1 MDIFRNEDENE
12 DMRYNSFITPTNR
25 IFRETN
31 EISNVN
37 FLNFLIK
44 EVPYEY
50 KLKRFKMRKSQHDP
64 VGFEID
70 DGHRFRNTMSI
81 TRTGNATI
89 QSLSSSSRS
98 IGIRDFLKK
107 KQLESEIREQFKKDF
122 GEVSPVEIA
131 PVELVE
137 WEKNVFTEQDTD
149 ENILVKEYI
158 NSLIESE
165 WETDI
170 FTDNNRLK
178 SHKDHLTLYVD
189 DPNLIFERIEEK
201 KSKLKKKQQKTTTCD
216 KPLKNKYNISN
227 DKYYVSEV
235 KNKVSLGTFGVQH
248 SLPALKLDPR
258 FYKTNHTKEEL
269 RNFHRPQIPLKSANY
284 SFKNSSS
291 VAKFHGNILRKAHEL
306 TLTDSAP
313 FILFEYF
320 EQFPFFVVNT
330 GMVSLINT
338 YYRKIDTVDEPNK
351 EGCIVLDVDDEAP
364 FFGFG
369 DVKPGT
375 YMETLANN
383 LFIAPT
389 VPHKTNDF
397 ICVLENEDLV
407 VVRPIEKLYLVGQ
420 EFPKEE
426 VFAPHSRKLNQF
438 CKDRLKVAAY
448 RIFSKGGD
456 LLMQQLDQMFPYFS
470 EGSKRKWL
478 KEYSDCIKRGKDN
491 VWVLK
496 DSFSIIGEEDLRKL
510 VTPEN
515 ICQYESMLSAERRM
529 QDLGHRCLEEDDED
543 SYDTYYPN
551 WYLSRNFVNAA
562 NCKGLLE
569 LSGPADPSAT
579 GEAFSFRKI
588 KLKKGNESENRKIIA
603 EHQSTYKERSQSI
616 WNKHVSLLA
625 STEVTGYTPT
635 PRRQNFEM
643 TSETAATESGN
654 CMVIKRTVEEN
665 GFVVVK
671 TEKIYD
677 NNLIKLY
684 LKLRKNIK
692 QDEKKTSFTCSSCG
706 QIGHMKTNKTCPN
719 YTGSLKTQK
728 KKPEEKKSASII
740 FQDKLLKMVSVFM
753 SIPFSNAFHRPV
765 SLKKFPDYV
774 LIVKSPIDLGTIKS
788 KIKNGAYTRYDD
800 FVGDLRLMRD
810 NCSLYN
816 GMTHSLTETAN
827 LILEQSL
834 QYYQNN
840 ISEIRQLENQIENE
854 DGDKNRVHPD
864 FSDKS

>member
-1 MDIFRNEDENE
+1 MDIFRNQDEEEN
-12 DMRYNSFITPTNR
+12 RSHSNFVTANSR

-31 EISNVN
+31 EVSNVN

-50 KLKRFKMRKSQHDP
+50 KLKRYKMRKSQHDP
-64 VGFEID
+64 IGFEID
-70 DGHRFRNTMSI
+70 DGHRFRNTVSI
-81 TRTGNATI
+81 TRTGNTTI
-89 QSLSSSSRS
+89 QSLSSSSRNT
-98 IGIRDFLKK
+98 GIREFLKK
-107 KQLESEIREQFKKDF
+107 KQLESDIKERFINDF
-122 GEVSPVEIA
+122 GEITPEEVV
-131 PVELVE
+131 PVELIE
-137 WEKNVFTEQDTD
+137 WEKNVFTEQSTD

-158 NSLIESE
+158 NSLIEGD

-170 FTDNNRLK
+170 FTDDTKLLP
-178 SHKDHLTLYVD
+178 HKEYLTLYVD
-189 DPNLIFERIEEK
+189 DPNLIFEKIEEK
-201 KSKLKKKQQKTTTCD
+201 KLKIKKKQQKTNTCD

-235 KNKVSLGTFGVQH
+235 RSKVSLGTFGVQH

-258 FYKTNHTKEEL
+258 FYKTNHGKEEL
-269 RNFHRPQIPLKSANY
+269 RNFHRPPTPLKSINY
-284 SFKNSSS
+284 TFKNSSS
-291 VAKFHGNILRKAHEL
+291 VAKFNGNILKKAHEL

-313 FILFEYF
+313 FIIFEYF
-320 EQFPFFVVNT
+320 EQFPFFIVNP

-338 YYRKIDTVDEPNK
+338 YYRKIDAVDEPGK
-351 EGCIVLDVDDEAP
+351 EGCIVLDTDDEAP

-375 YMETLANN
+375 FVETLTNN

-389 VPHKTNDF
+389 FAHKTNDF
-397 ICVLENEDLV
+397 LCILENDDIAV
-407 VVRPIEKLYLVGQ
+407 MRPIEKLYLVGQ
-420 EFPKEE
+420 ELPKEE

-478 KEYSDCIKRGKDN
+478 KEYSDCIKKGKDN

-496 DSFSIIGEEDLRKL
+496 DSFSIVGEEDLRKL

-529 QDLGHRCLEEDDED
+529 QDLGYRCLEEDDED
-543 SYDTYYPN
+543 SYETYYPN

-569 LSGPADPSAT
+569 LSGPADPSGT

-603 EHQSTYKERSQSI
+603 EHQSTYKERSLSI
-616 WNKHVSLLA
+616 WNKHISLLA
-625 STEVTGYTPT
+625 STEVIEYTPT
-635 PRRQNFEM
+635 PKKQNFEM
-643 TSETAATESGN
+643 TSETVTVEGGN

-665 GFVVVK
+665 GLIVVK
-671 TEKIYD
+671 TDKIYD
-677 NNLIKLY
+677 NRVIKLY
-684 LKLRKNIK
+684 LKLRKNTK
-692 QDEKKTSFTCSSCG
+692 QDEKKTTFTCSSCG
-706 QIGHMKTNKTCPN
+706 QVGHMKTNKTCPN
-719 YTGSLKTQK
+719 YTGSLKVQK
-728 KKPEEKKSASII
+728 KKPEEKRSASVL
-740 FQDKLLKMVSVFM
+740 FQDKLLKLVSVFM

-765 SLKKFPDYV
+765 SLKKFPNYAV
-774 LIVKSPIDLGTIKS
+774 VVKTPIDLGTIKS
-788 KIKNGAYTRYDD
+788 KIKNGTYSKYDE
-800 FVGDLRLMRD
+800 FVADLRLMRD
-810 NCSLYN
+810 NCALYN
-816 GMTHSLTETAN
+816 GVSHSLTDTAN

-840 ISEIRQLENQIENE
+840 VSEIKLLENQMEN
-854 DGDKNRVHPD
+854 DKNGI
-864 FSDKS
+864 